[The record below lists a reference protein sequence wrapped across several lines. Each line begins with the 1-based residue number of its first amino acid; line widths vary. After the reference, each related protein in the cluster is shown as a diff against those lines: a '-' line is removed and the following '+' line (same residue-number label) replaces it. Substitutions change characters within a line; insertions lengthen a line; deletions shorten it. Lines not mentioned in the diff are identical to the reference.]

1 MRPALVII
9 DMQNWFFRTK
19 ERSAG
24 LPELISSI
32 NELIDFANNKNITI
46 FQVLTLHKSDR
57 STWNIVMKEHDFA
70 ALLEGSKEAELLPG
84 IKFDQTQQIIVK
96 TRQSTFIRTDFE
108 QKLIEQEIDTLILC
122 GVFTHGCVG
131 RTAIDAYERD
141 FHVIV
146 ARDASFS
153 HVKKQEETMFE
164 VIEDEQEQLVLS
176 NREITKLLTDKS
188 FE

>member
-24 LPELISSI
+24 LPDLISGI
-32 NELIDFANNKNITI
+32 NELIDIANNKNIPI

-57 STWNIVMKEHDFA
+57 STWNIVMKEHDYS
-70 ALLEGSKEAELLPG
+70 ALLEGSEEAELLPG

-108 QKLIEQEIDTLILC
+108 EMLIYRC
-122 GVFTHGCVG
+122 
-131 RTAIDAYERD
+131 
-141 FHVIV
+141 
-146 ARDASFS
+146 
-153 HVKKQEETMFE
+153 
-164 VIEDEQEQLVLS
+164 
-176 NREITKLLTDKS
+176 
-188 FE
+188 

>member
-9 DMQNWFFRTK
+9 DMQNWFFRTE

-32 NELIDFANNKNITI
+32 NDLVDIAGRKRIPI
-46 FQVLTLHKSDR
+46 FQVTTVHKSDR
-57 STWNIVMKEHDFA
+57 STWNLVMKKHDFGA
-70 ALLEGSKEAELLPG
+70 MYEGSREAELVDG
-84 IKFDQTQQIIVK
+84 VKFDHTQQIIVK
-96 TRQSTFIRTDFE
+96 TRQSTFIRTNFE
-108 QKLIEQEIDTLILC
+108 EKLIEQNIDTLILC

-146 ARDASFS
+146 AKDASFS
-153 HVKKQEETMFE
+153 HVKKQEEAMFE
-164 VIEDEQEQLVLS
+164 VIEDEQEQLILS
-176 NREITKLLTDKS
+176 NDEIIKS
-188 FE
+188 LECIV